1 LILSDDFMLN
11 VLFANK
17 FFHKNG
23 GSEVVMF
30 HEREYLYQQG
40 HRVVDFSMFDE
51 RNFKSDYSSYF
62 IGRQNYQA
70 EGMFGKF
77 KSALTLIY
85 SPEAVKK
92 INKLIDL
99 IKPDLVH
106 CHNIYH
112 QLTPSIIGAAKSRG
126 VPVVLTLHDYKPVC
140 PVYTRLQN
148 GKPCSACLE
157 GGFSPLLKYRCA
169 DGSLGKSALLYAEA
183 NVQKL
188 LGNYEKVDRFIAPSR
203 FMRDSVINRFRPDQV
218 SLLYNGVD
226 SAGVKPTGGDE
237 GYVLYLGRLSHEK
250 GIETLLRA
258 HGAAQGA
265 WPLVVAGTGP
275 LADEFIQKYPTVK
288 FLGHVSGEV
297 LNKTIAGAAA
307 LVVPSEWFENCPM
320 SVLEAMAAAKPV
332 IGARMGGIPEL
343 VADGETGFLF
353 DAGNVDQLRNC
364 VDRLMADA
372 SLRSAMGKAA
382 RLRVENEFS
391 LEAHNTGLME
401 IYKSVLSKS

>member
-1 LILSDDFMLN
+1 MNIIIT
-11 VLFANK
+11 NK
-17 FFHKNG
+17 FYFING

-30 HEREYLYQQG
+30 HERDFLLAEG
-40 HRVVDFSMFDE
+40 HAVVDFSMSDE
-51 RNFKSDYSSYF
+51 RNIESNYSAYF
-62 IGRQNYQA
+62 VGRQDYRA
-70 EGMFGKF
+70 DGKFGKL
-77 KSALTLIY
+77 KSALTLIH
-85 SPEAVKK
+85 SPEAVRN
-92 INKLIDL
+92 IGKLIDAT
-99 IKPDLVH
+99 KPDLVH

-140 PVYTRLQN
+140 PVYTRLRN

-157 GGFSPLLKYRCA
+157 GSFTPVLKHRCA
-169 DGSLGKSALLYAEA
+169 DGSWGKSALLYAEA
-183 NVQKL
+183 LVQKQ

-203 FMRDSVINRFRPDQV
+203 FMRESVLKRFRPEQV
-218 SLLYNGVD
+218 SLLYNGVN
-226 SAGVKPTGGDE
+226 SVGVAPVVGDE

-258 HGAAQGA
+258 HASAQGA

-275 LADEFIQKYPTVK
+275 LADEFKQKYPGAK
-288 FLGHVSGEV
+288 FLGHVSGEA
-297 LNKTIAGAAA
+297 LKRTIAGAAA
-307 LVVPSEWFENCPM
+307 VVVPSEWFENCPM
-320 SVLEAMAAAKPV
+320 SVLEAMADAKPV

-353 DAGNVDQLRNC
+353 DAGDVSQLRNC

-372 SLRSAMGKAA
+372 ALRTAMGKAA

-391 LEAHNTGLME
+391 LEKHNSGLME
-401 IYKSVLSKS
+401 IYKSVLSKQ

>member
-1 LILSDDFMLN
+1 MKILI
-11 VLFANK
+11 ANK
-17 FFHKNG
+17 FFFRNG
-23 GSEVVMF
+23 GSEAVML
-30 HEREYLYQQG
+30 HEIDYLNG
-40 HRVVDFSMFDE
+40 VGFRVSHFSMVDDRNLPSDFSRYFVG
-51 RNFKSDYSSYF
+51 KHDYRLLNKLS
-62 IGRQNYQA
+62 GL
-70 EGMFGKF
+70 
-77 KSALTLIY
+77 KSALSLIH
-85 SPEAVKK
+85 SRDAVFK
-92 INKLIDL
+92 IGKLIDDV
-99 IKPDLVH
+99 KPDLLH

-112 QLTPSIIGAAKSRG
+112 QLTPSIIGVAKSRG

-203 FMRDSVINRFRPDQV
+203 FMRDSVLNRFRPEQV

-226 SAGVKPTGGDE
+226 PGVVTPSDGDD

-258 HGAAQGA
+258 HETAKGA
-265 WPLVVAGTGP
+265 WPLVVAGMGP
-275 LADEFIQKYPTVK
+275 LADQFIKKYPAVK

-297 LNKTIAGAAA
+297 LHKTIAGAAA

-343 VADGETGFLF
+343 VSDGETGFLF
-353 DAGNVDQLRNC
+353 DAENVDQLRNC

-382 RLRVENEFS
+382 RSRVESEFS
-391 LEAHNTGLME
+391 LEAHNSGLME
-401 IYKSVLSKS
+401 IYKSVLSKSQSN